1 MSIGSGSF
9 GSSSSAAGNV
19 AASRRLPSKTMQR
32 IMALRLS
39 QKTAAAEV
47 EMRARETGASPDSSA
62 MAYDDRE
69 EPGAVDDSKTRRL
82 GLIDLLRG
90 PFDVK
95 SVALTGLFVLAVFYT
110 MYFMRAMLLP
120 LVLALLLSYL
130 LTPLVRGLGQIHVR
144 PPLGAA
150 IILLSLVGLL
160 GYGIYFLSEPV
171 AGWIEKA
178 PYSLHQLQ
186 QKLLPLKKP
195 IEKVAQATGEI
206 DKLTSPEQPQQP
218 VAQTVVVKRSAFF
231 EAFLTQGPEFVAST
245 VVMLILL
252 YFLLAYDGVFLSK
265 IIKVTPKLGDK
276 KKAVSIMRE
285 IESQISRYLLTITL
299 INIGLGIA
307 VGTTVHFLG
316 LRNPI
321 MWGAMV
327 AVLNF
332 IPYLGALTG
341 IICMTL
347 GAVLS
352 YDSLGYAMVFPASYL
367 IIAILEGNFIT
378 PWVLGRSLTLNPVL
392 ILIALAFWGWMWG
405 ISGMILAVPILAT
418 FKIFCDHIEPMAP
431 VSEFMS

>member
-1 MSIGSGSF
+1 
-9 GSSSSAAGNV
+9 
-19 AASRRLPSKTMQR
+19 
-32 IMALRLS
+32 
-39 QKTAAAEV
+39 
-47 EMRARETGASPDSSA
+47 MRAREKARSRESSA
-62 MAYDDRE
+62 MAFDDRE
-69 EPGAVDDSKTRRL
+69 EIGAGDKEATRRL
-82 GLIDLLRG
+82 RLTDVLRR
-90 PFDVK
+90 PFDIK
-95 SVALTGLFVLAVFYT
+95 SFALTGLFVLAVFYT

-130 LTPLVRGLGQIHVR
+130 LAPLVRALGRIR
-144 PPLGAA
+144 IGPPIAA
-150 IILLSLVGLL
+150 ALVLLSLVGSLI
-160 GYGIYFLSEPV
+160 YGISFLSEPA
-171 AGWIEKA
+171 AGWLEKA

-206 DKLTSPEQPQQP
+206 DKLTTPEQPQAQP
-218 VAQTVVVKRSAFF
+218 QAVVVKRSAFA
-231 EAFLTQGPEFVAST
+231 EAFFTQGPEFVAST
-245 VVMLILL
+245 VVMFILL
-252 YFLLAYDGVFLSK
+252 YFLLAYDGVFLTK
-265 IIKVTPKLGDK
+265 IIRVTPRLGDK
-276 KKAVSIMRE
+276 KRAVSIMRE

-321 MWGAMV
+321 MWGVMV
-327 AVLNF
+327 ALLNF

>member
-1 MSIGSGSF
+1 
-9 GSSSSAAGNV
+9 
-19 AASRRLPSKTMQR
+19 
-32 IMALRLS
+32 MAL
-39 QKTAAAEV
+39 
-47 EMRARETGASPDSSA
+47 
-62 MAYDDRE
+62 DDRE
-69 EPGAVDDSKTRRL
+69 EIGTDEKTPARTFQLKDVLRR
-82 GLIDLLRG
+82 
-90 PFDVK
+90 PFDIK
-95 SVALTGLFVLAVFYT
+95 SFALTGLFVLAVFYT
-110 MYFMRAMLLP
+110 MYFMRSMLLP

-130 LTPLVRGLGQIHVR
+130 LAPVVRALGRIR
-144 PPLGAA
+144 MGPPIAA
-150 IILLSLVGLL
+150 AVVLLTVIGLL
-160 GYGIYFLSEPV
+160 VYGISFLSEPA

-186 QKLLPLKKP
+186 QKLLPLKRP

-206 DKLTSPEQPQQP
+206 DKLTSPEQPQEQP
-218 VAQTVVVKRSAFF
+218 QAVVVKRSAFA
-231 EAFLTQGPEFVAST
+231 EAFFTQGPEFIAST
-245 VVMLILL
+245 VVMFILL
-252 YFLLAYDGVFLSK
+252 YFLLAYDGVFLNK
-265 IIKVTPKLGDK
+265 IIRVTPRLGDK
-276 KKAVSIMRE
+276 KRAVSIMRD

-299 INIGLGIA
+299 INIGLGIS
-307 VGTTVHFLG
+307 VGVTVHFLG

-321 MWGAMV
+321 MWGVMV

-367 IIAILEGNFIT
+367 TIAILEGNFIT

-392 ILIALAFWGWMWG
+392 ILVALAFWGWMWG

>member
-1 MSIGSGSF
+1 
-9 GSSSSAAGNV
+9 
-19 AASRRLPSKTMQR
+19 
-32 IMALRLS
+32 MAF
-39 QKTAAAEV
+39 
-47 EMRARETGASPDSSA
+47 
-62 MAYDDRE
+62 DDRE
-69 EPGAVDDSKTRRL
+69 EIGTAEKSEMPRLRLTEVLRR
-82 GLIDLLRG
+82 

-130 LTPLVRGLGQIHVR
+130 LAPLVRALGRIR
-144 PPLGAA
+144 IGPPLGAA
-150 IILLSLVGLL
+150 LVLLSLIGMLV
-160 GYGIYFLSEPV
+160 YGVSFLSAPA
-171 AGWIEKA
+171 AGWLEKA

-195 IEKVAQATGEI
+195 IEKVAEATGEI
-206 DKLTSPEQPQQP
+206 DKLTTPAEPQQQT
-218 VAQTVVVKRSAFF
+218 QTVVVKRSAFA
-231 EAFLTQGPEFVAST
+231 EAFFTQGPEFVASA
-245 VVMLILL
+245 VVMFILL
-252 YFLLAYDGVFLSK
+252 YLLLAYDGVFLTK
-265 IIKVTPKLGDK
+265 IIRIIPRLGDK
-276 KKAVSIMRE
+276 KRAVSMVRE

-299 INIGLGIA
+299 INIGLGVA

-327 AVLNF
+327 AILNF

-352 YDSLGYAMVFPASYL
+352 YDSLGYALVFPASYL
-367 IIAILEGNFIT
+367 IIAIIEGNFIT

-418 FKIFCDHIEPMAP
+418 FKIYCDHIKPLAP
-431 VSEFMS
+431 VAEFMS

>member
-1 MSIGSGSF
+1 MRARERGRSPESSTMAF
-9 GSSSSAAGNV
+9 DDREETGSSSSKPKA
-19 AASRRLPSKTMQR
+19 RQ
-32 IMALRLS
+32 LRL
-39 QKTAAAEV
+39 TD
-47 EMRARETGASPDSSA
+47 M
-62 MAYDDRE
+62 
-69 EPGAVDDSKTRRL
+69 
-82 GLIDLLRG
+82 LRG
-90 PFDVK
+90 PFDIK

-130 LTPLVRGLGQIHVR
+130 LTPLVRALGRLRIG

-150 IILLSLVGLL
+150 LVLLSLIGLVV
-160 GYGIYFLSEPV
+160 YGISFLSEP
-171 AGWIEKA
+171 AASWLEKA
-178 PYSLHQLQ
+178 PYSLHQIQ

-206 DKLTSPEQPQQP
+206 DKLTTPEEPHAMQP
-218 VAQTVVVKRSAFF
+218 QTVVVKRSAFA
-231 EAFLTQGPEFVAST
+231 EAFFTQGPEFVAST
-245 VVMLILL
+245 VVMFILL
-252 YFLLAYDGVFLSK
+252 YFLLAYDGVFLTK
-265 IIKVTPKLGDK
+265 IIRVTPRLGDK
-276 KKAVSIMRE
+276 KRAVSIMRE

-327 AVLNF
+327 AILNF
-332 IPYLGALTG
+332 VPYLGALTG

-352 YDSLGYAMVFPASYL
+352 YDSLGYAMIFPASYL
-367 IIAILEGNFIT
+367 VIAILEGNFIT

-431 VSEFMS
+431 VAEFMS